1 MKFLTEFKTYLAT
14 IDYILHEVPIL
25 DGTQRRISFS
35 SDPAKK
41 DAWYEG
47 HANGDMES
55 VTFFDFRHGVRR
67 TWNSGG
73 FSTTPA
79 QRLEFRRQLRAH
91 SQTQEIETKAKW
103 EEGALAAAQMWEA
116 ATAEKAAHPYTTK
129 KCIPNDPFRF
139 RIHDGYRELLVPM
152 MDESGAVKNV
162 QRILPNG
169 DKRFVKGAKVMGLYG
184 LAGAAPP
191 KGFQGEI
198 VIAEGIATAWSVQ
211 QITGNTC
218 YAAMS
223 AGNLLAV
230 TQMVRDA
237 FPAACLLLAGDDDR
251 LEKDGT
257 PRPLKANA
265 GRVKA
270 YISAQKA
277 GALALFPIFAD
288 SSSRSTDWNDLY
300 CEEGKEAAELAWER
314 ARAIAELER
323 KMFAMTEQ
331 QFLNEVGELLS
342 AYANHGLKDV
352 TQAELVEKRCV
363 ASSQTKTGK
372 DRESGGAG
380 AQSDSPAYMILHDIC
395 SEEVETWHDEE
406 GKAYA
411 TFSHGDRT
419 INAPVEG
426 LQFRDFLYVR
436 YRARTDGG
444 PAPGR
449 ESIAA
454 CIASMAALARHAS
467 PMRPVHFRVAYDPTN
482 SDIWLDLAR
491 EDGQVVKIGTS
502 GWQLTKTCP
511 LKFVSSGNK
520 SDLPIP
526 KLDPVVGGFLP
537 LWEILNVAVDD
548 RCLIAGFLLGAM
560 QTSAPGFGLSL
571 FGQMGAAKSVGTRIL
586 RRILDPQAAI
596 FQTLNSRNVDQL
608 GLTCLRQLIPCFENL
623 SWLDAQSQDLMCSL
637 TTGLSVKARKLYTD
651 EDLVAYT
658 VRRVWI
664 VNGINNVCSRADLAQ
679 RTIPVCLLPPP
690 EHEDRKTERAVE
702 KMFESCQA
710 HLLAT
715 ILDAVV
721 LALNNRAKAA
731 EFLAANKF
739 DHRMADALEF
749 ITAGEEALGFPM
761 GTFIR
766 RLQELQIEAAQDA
779 LDAHPVV
786 VAIESLLLQSPSGKW
801 RGTHEEILE
810 EMERINP
817 DAKRSK
823 FVPHDNTSLGNWF
836 KRETLRIRMSHGI
849 VVSLPVKERVDGR
862 RLRFREIHRIDLDEP
877 SSSETGADAT

>member
-1 MKFLTEFKTYLAT
+1 MKYHLEFKNHLAKF
-14 IDYILHEVPIL
+14 DYILHEEPIL
-25 DGTQRRISFS
+25 DGKQRRVSFS
-35 SDPAKK
+35 SNAEKK
-41 DAWYEG
+41 DGWYEG
-47 HANGDMES
+47 YVKGDFEFIK
-55 VTFFDFRHGVRR
+55 FFDFRHGELR
-67 TWNSGG
+67 TWEGG
-73 FSTTPA
+73 GASMTAA
-79 QRLEFRRQLRAH
+79 QRLDFWRDIWAQNKKQATESKLQG
-91 SQTQEIETKAKW
+91 
-103 EEGALAAAQMWEA
+103 EEAGQEA
-116 ATAEKAAHPYTTK
+116 ARIWNAATVEQAAHPYTSK
-129 KCIPNDPFRF
+129 KKIPTDSFRF
-139 RIHDGYRELLVPM
+139 RLFNGNRELLVPM
-152 MDESGAVKNV
+152 MDASGAVKNV
-162 QRILPNG
+162 QRILPDG
-169 DKRFVKGAKVMGLYG
+169 DKKFIKGAKVASLYS
-184 LAGAAPP
+184 LAGEAPP
-191 KGFQGEI
+191 KDFAGEI
-198 VIAEGIATAWSVQ
+198 AIAEGIATAESVRK
-211 QITGNTC
+211 ITGYTC
-218 YAAMS
+218 FAAMS
-223 AGNLLAV
+223 AGNLLKVAEI
-230 TQMVRDA
+230 VRDA
-237 FPAACLLLAGDDDR
+237 YSNACVVIAGDDDR
-251 LEKDGT
+251 MDKDGT

-270 YISAQKA
+270 YESALKV
-277 GALALFPIFAD
+277 GALALFPIFAH
-288 SSSRSTDWNDLY
+288 SSSRGTDWNDVY
-300 CEEGKEAAELAWER
+300 CEEGEEAAALAWVR
-314 ARAIAELER
+314 ARTIAELDR
-323 KMFAMTEQ
+323 KLLTMTEPE
-331 QFLNEVGELLS
+331 FLNEVGDLLS
-342 AYANHGLKDV
+342 AYGNLGLKDV
-352 TQAELVEKRCV
+352 TQAGLVEKRSV
-363 ASSQTKTGK
+363 ASSQTKAGK
-372 DRESGGAG
+372 DRESGGGG
-380 AQSDSPAYMILHDIC
+380 AQSDSPAYIILHDIC

-436 YRARTDGG
+436 YRARTGGG

-526 KLDPVVGGFLP
+526 KLDPEVVGFFP

-664 VNGINNVCSRADLAQ
+664 INGINNVCSRSDLAQ

-702 KMFESCQA
+702 KMFESCKA

-721 LALNNRAKAA
+721 MALNNRAKSA

-766 RLQELQIEAAQDA
+766 RLQELQIEAAQEA

-786 VAIESLLLQSPSGKW
+786 VAIESLLLQAPGGKW
-801 RGTHEEILE
+801 RGSHEEILK
-810 EMERINP
+810 EMFLINP
-817 DAKRSK
+817 DAKRSQ

-836 KRETLRIRMSHGI
+836 KRETPRMRMSHGI

-862 RLRFREIHRIDLDEP
+862 RLRFREIHRIDLDESP
-877 SSSETGADAT
+877 SSETGADAT